1 MGRTLV
7 TNDNTNSE
15 DLDKAPLNAK
25 GKPYA
30 YCVVLPSGTA
40 LLYVDNYKDILF
52 HLLEAYEKEEDETE
66 RTVQRIL
73 YAEIVAS
80 TIQER
85 ILQLADLR
93 SLTEEETQILKA
105 PKSGPD
111 APAPMFWKPSIP
123 LIVIETSYFPYTD
136 IPRPA
141 SINDGVKGDNVWWI
155 RPGTEKQF
163 VMSLHEV
170 GHIRI
175 LKNNDL

>member
-7 TNDNTNSE
+7 TNHNTNSE
-15 DLDKAPLNAK
+15 ELEKAPLNAK

-30 YCVVLPSGTA
+30 YCVVLPSNTA
-40 LLYVDNYKDILF
+40 LLYVDSFQDILY
-52 HLLEAYEKEEDETE
+52 HLLPEYEVEKDETE

-73 YAEIVAS
+73 YAEVVAS

-93 SLTEEETQILKA
+93 GLSEENKQILNA
-105 PKSGPD
+105 PKTGPN
-111 APAPMFWKPSIP
+111 APAPIFWKPSIP
-123 LIVIETSYFPYTD
+123 LIAIETSYLPYTD
-136 IPRPA
+136 IQRPA
-141 SINDGVKGDNVWWI
+141 SINDGVKGNNVWWI
-155 RPGTEKQF
+155 RPGNEKQF